1 MRIEFV
7 NSSGSK
13 VTGRALVH
21 LIASD
26 FSFLH
31 AVGRQTAGQ
40 KRHSL
45 TFTIF
50 FPIGCHMCVIY
61 MTVHLHTGS
70 RFFYLT
76 FN

>member
-1 MRIEFV
+1 MRIDFV

-26 FSFLH
+26 FNFLH

-40 KRHSL
+40 RRHSL
-45 TFTIF
+45 TIF
-50 FPIGCHMCVIY
+50 FPIG
-61 MTVHLHTGS
+61 
-70 RFFYLT
+70 
-76 FN
+76 